1 MKKAGIKV
9 YGNLQTVK
17 SPVFD
22 RKKKKE
28 LFSRGIDF
36 IDMECFYIAK
46 KFPFLI
52 PIKVVTDTPKF
63 IDEKEH
69 FLHILKGLDMLKS
82 TIACLFPIL

>member
-1 MKKAGIKV
+1 MLK
-9 YGNLQTVK
+9 TVK
-17 SPVFD
+17 NPVFE
-22 RKKKKE
+22 KE
-28 LFSRGIDF
+28 EKNKLFLQGIDF

-46 KFPFLI
+46 KLPFLI

-82 TIACLFPIL
+82 TIARLLPIL